1 MNNDGYITIVS
12 MIIPLFMELY
22 KENKMKD
29 VIIDANKIM
38 MESKWIKE
46 KKGFRDV
53 LVSYIKNEIVDKMI
67 MLYIEKCKMRNGIR
81 KYSEEKKIRSM
92 IEKEVWSITIDD
104 NEEGIIDYYT
114 ILDVYDSNTGRIEM
128 IVVNS

>member
-1 MNNDGYITIVS
+1 MNNDGYLTIVS

-38 MESKWIKE
+38 MESKWKKE

-67 MLYIEKCKMRNGIR
+67 MLYIEKCKMKNGIR
-81 KYSEEKKIRSM
+81 EYSEEKKIKGM
-92 IEKEVWSITIDD
+92 LEKEVWSITIDD
-104 NEEGIIDYYT
+104 SEEGIIDYYT
-114 ILDVYDSNTGRIEM
+114 ILDGYDSNTGRIEM
-128 IVVNS
+128 IVVN

>member
-1 MNNDGYITIVS
+1 MNNDGYLTIVS

-38 MESKWIKE
+38 MESKWKKE

-67 MLYIEKCKMRNGIR
+67 MLYIEKCKMKNGIR
-81 KYSEEKKIRSM
+81 EYSEEKKIKGM
-92 IEKEVWSITIDD
+92 LEKEVWSITVDD
-104 NEEGIIDYYT
+104 SEEGIIDYYT
-114 ILDVYDSNTGRIEM
+114 ILDGYDSNTGRIEM
-128 IVVNS
+128 IVVN